1 MTAYAAVRSEPAPT
15 VLIVEDEA
23 HMRSFLRT
31 TLVHNG
37 YDVVEAATGA
47 RAVQRLRAGGVNLVL
62 LDLGLPDVDGL
73 EVTARARE
81 HGAVPVIVISA
92 RDREETKIEAL
103 DRGASDYV
111 TKPFAA
117 GELLARMRA
126 VLRATQ
132 ESRVLA
138 PALFCTGELRVSL
151 ARRQAWL
158 GSEEVHLT
166 PTEHDL
172 LSVLVRAAGRVVSH
186 RELLRAVWGSE
197 ATEERQYLR
206 VYMRQLRYK
215 LEPEPAQPRYL
226 ITVPGVGY
234 RIRVDL

>member
-1 MTAYAAVRSEPAPT
+1 MNAPAVSEPSRAPT
-15 VLIVEDEA
+15 VLVVEDEA

-31 TLVHNG
+31 TLLHNG
-37 YDVVEAATGA
+37 YEVIEASTGA
-47 RAVQRLRAGGVNLVL
+47 SAMQALRAGGIDLVL
-62 LDLGLPDVDGL
+62 LDLGLPDVDGV
-73 EVTARARE
+73 EVAARVRQ
-81 HGAVPVIVISA
+81 HGSMPVIVISA

-111 TKPFAA
+111 TKPFGA
-117 GELLARMRA
+117 GELLARIRA
-126 VLRATQ
+126 ALRAIET
-132 ESRVLA
+132 RAPA
-138 PALFCTGELRVSL
+138 PALFTVGDLKVSL

-158 GSEEVHLT
+158 NGEEVHLT

-172 LSVLVRAAGRVVSH
+172 LSVLVRSSGRVVSH

-197 ATEERQYLR
+197 AIEERQYLR

-234 RIRVDL
+234 RMRVDA

>member
-1 MTAYAAVRSEPAPT
+1 MNAPAVSQPTHTPT
-15 VLIVEDEA
+15 VLVVEDEA

-31 TLVHNG
+31 TLLHNG
-37 YDVVEAATGA
+37 YEVVEAATGA
-47 RAVQRLRAGGVNLVL
+47 SAMQALRAGGIDLVL
-62 LDLGLPDVDGL
+62 LDLGLPDIDGV
-73 EVTARARE
+73 EVASRVRE
-81 HGAVPVIVISA
+81 HGSMPVIVISA

-111 TKPFAA
+111 TKPFGA
-117 GELLARMRA
+117 GELLARIRA
-126 VLRATQ
+126 ALRAT
-132 ESRVLA
+132 ETRASA
-138 PALFCTGELRVSL
+138 PTFFTVGDLKISL

-158 GSEEVHLT
+158 NGEEVHLT
-166 PTEHDL
+166 PTEHEL
-172 LSVLVRAAGRVVSH
+172 LSVLVRSSGRVVSH

-197 ATEERQYLR
+197 AIEERQYLR

-234 RIRVDL
+234 RMRVDT

>member
-1 MTAYAAVRSEPAPT
+1 MNAPAMSQTAPPPT
-15 VLIVEDEA
+15 VLVVEDEA

-31 TLVHNG
+31 TLLHNG
-37 YDVVEAATGA
+37 YEVVEAATGA
-47 RAVQRLRAGGVNLVL
+47 SAVQALRAGGINLVL
-62 LDLGLPDVDGL
+62 LDLGLPDVDGV
-73 EVTARARE
+73 EVASRVRQQ
-81 HGAVPVIVISA
+81 GGIPVIVISA

-111 TKPFAA
+111 TKPFGA
-117 GELLARMRA
+117 GELLARIRA
-126 VLRATQ
+126 ALRAT
-132 ESRVLA
+132 ETRAVA
-138 PALFCTGELRVSL
+138 PALFTVGDLKVSL

-158 GSEEVHLT
+158 AGEEVHLT

-172 LSVLVRAAGRVVSH
+172 LSVLVRSSGRVVSH

-197 ATEERQYLR
+197 AIEERQYLR

-234 RIRVDL
+234 RMRVDG

>member
-1 MTAYAAVRSEPAPT
+1 MNAPAVSEPSPAPT
-15 VLIVEDEA
+15 VLVVEDEA

-31 TLVHNG
+31 TLLHNG
-37 YDVVEAATGA
+37 YEVIEASTGA
-47 RAVQRLRAGGVNLVL
+47 SAVQALRAGGIDLVL
-62 LDLGLPDVDGL
+62 LDLGLPDVDGV
-73 EVTARARE
+73 EVAARARQ
-81 HGAVPVIVISA
+81 HGSMPVIVISA
-92 RDREETKIEAL
+92 RHREETKIEAL

-111 TKPFAA
+111 TKPFGA
-117 GELLARMRA
+117 GELLARIRA
-126 VLRATQ
+126 ALRAT
-132 ESRVLA
+132 ETRAPA
-138 PALFCTGELRVSL
+138 PALFTVGDLKVSL

-158 GSEEVHLT
+158 NGEEVHLT

-172 LSVLVRAAGRVVSH
+172 LSVLVRSSGRVVSH

-197 ATEERQYLR
+197 AIEERQYLR

-234 RIRVDL
+234 RMRIDA

>member
-1 MTAYAAVRSEPAPT
+1 MNAPAISQPSPAPT
-15 VLIVEDEA
+15 VLVVEDEA

-31 TLVHNG
+31 TLLHNG
-37 YDVVEAATGA
+37 YEVIEASTGA
-47 RAVQRLRAGGVNLVL
+47 SAVQALRAGGINLVL
-62 LDLGLPDVDGL
+62 LDLGLPDVDGI
-73 EVTARARE
+73 EVAARVRQ
-81 HGAVPVIVISA
+81 HGSIPVIVISA

-111 TKPFAA
+111 TKPFGA
-117 GELLARMRA
+117 GELLARIRA
-126 VLRATQ
+126 ALRAT
-132 ESRVLA
+132 ETRAVA
-138 PALFCTGELRVSL
+138 PALFTVGDLKVSL

-158 GSEEVHLT
+158 AGEEVHLT

-172 LSVLVRAAGRVVSH
+172 LSVLVRSQGRVVSH

-197 ATEERQYLR
+197 AIDERQYLR

-234 RIRVDL
+234 RMRVDG

>member
-1 MTAYAAVRSEPAPT
+1 MMAPAVPEPAPAPT
-15 VLIVEDEA
+15 VLVVEDEA
-23 HMRSFLRT
+23 HMRSFLRA

-37 YDVVEAATGA
+37 YEVVEAPTGA
-47 RAVQRLRAGGVNLVL
+47 IAGQALRAGGINLVL
-62 LDLGLPDVDGL
+62 LDLGLPDVDGI
-73 EVTARARE
+73 EVASRVRQ
-81 HGAVPVIVISA
+81 HGSIPIIVISA

-111 TKPFAA
+111 TKPFGA
-117 GELLARMRA
+117 GELLARIRA
-126 VLRATQ
+126 ALRAI
-132 ESRVLA
+132 EPRAAA
-138 PALFCTGELRVSL
+138 PAVFTVGDLKVSL

-158 GSEEVHLT
+158 AGEEVHLT

-172 LSVLVRAAGRVVSH
+172 LSVLVRSSGRVVSH

-197 ATEERQYLR
+197 AIEERQYLR

-234 RIRVDL
+234 RMRVEG

>member
-1 MTAYAAVRSEPAPT
+1 MNAPAVSEPTPAPT
-15 VLIVEDEA
+15 VLVVEDEA

-31 TLVHNG
+31 TLLHNG
-37 YDVVEAATGA
+37 YEVVEAPTGA
-47 RAVQRLRAGGVNLVL
+47 SAMQALRAGGIDLVL
-62 LDLGLPDVDGL
+62 LDLGLPDVDGV
-73 EVTARARE
+73 EVASRVRQ
-81 HGAVPVIVISA
+81 HGSMPVIVISA

-111 TKPFAA
+111 TKPFGA
-117 GELLARMRA
+117 GELLARIRA
-126 VLRATQ
+126 ALRAT
-132 ESRVLA
+132 ETRA
-138 PALFCTGELRVSL
+138 PASALFTVGDLKVSL

-158 GSEEVHLT
+158 SGEEVHLT

-172 LSVLVRAAGRVVSH
+172 LSVLVRSSGRVVSH

-197 ATEERQYLR
+197 AIEERQYLR

-234 RIRVDL
+234 RMRVDA

>member
-1 MTAYAAVRSEPAPT
+1 MNAPAVSQPASAPT
-15 VLIVEDEA
+15 VLVVEDEA

-31 TLVHNG
+31 TLLHNG
-37 YDVVEAATGA
+37 YDVVEAPTGA
-47 RAVQRLRAGGVNLVL
+47 SAVQALRAGGVQIVL
-62 LDLGLPDVDGL
+62 LDLGLPDVDGV
-73 EVTARARE
+73 EVAARVRQ
-81 HGAVPVIVISA
+81 HGSIPVIVISA

-111 TKPFAA
+111 TKPFSA
-117 GELLARMRA
+117 GELLARIRAALRAAETRA
-126 VLRATQ
+126 V
-132 ESRVLA
+132 A
-138 PALFCTGELRVSL
+138 PAVFTVGDLKVSL

-158 GSEEVHLT
+158 AGEEVHLT

-172 LSVLVRAAGRVVSH
+172 LSVLVRSSGRVVSH

-197 ATEERQYLR
+197 AIDERQYLR

-234 RIRVDL
+234 RLRLET

>member
-1 MTAYAAVRSEPAPT
+1 MNAPAVSEPSRAPT
-15 VLIVEDEA
+15 VLVVEDEA

-31 TLVHNG
+31 TLLHNG
-37 YDVVEAATGA
+37 YEVIEASTGA
-47 RAVQRLRAGGVNLVL
+47 SAVQALRAGGINLVL
-62 LDLGLPDVDGL
+62 LDLGLPDVDGI
-73 EVTARARE
+73 EVAARVRQ
-81 HGAVPVIVISA
+81 HGSIPVIVISA

-111 TKPFAA
+111 TKPFGA
-117 GELLARMRA
+117 GELLARIRA
-126 VLRATQ
+126 ALRAT
-132 ESRVLA
+132 ETRAVA
-138 PALFCTGELRVSL
+138 PALFTVGDLKVSL

-158 GSEEVHLT
+158 AGEEVHLT

-172 LSVLVRAAGRVVSH
+172 LSVLVRSQGRVVSH

-197 ATEERQYLR
+197 AIDERQYLR

-234 RIRVDL
+234 RMRVDG

>member
-1 MTAYAAVRSEPAPT
+1 MNAIAPQRPETAPT
-15 VLIVEDEA
+15 VLVVEDEA

-37 YDVVEAATGA
+37 YEVVEAATGA
-47 RAVQRLRAGGVNLVL
+47 RAVQALRLGGVNLVL

-73 EVTARARE
+73 DVAARVRE
-81 HGAVPVIVISA
+81 HGGVPIIVISA

-117 GELLARMRA
+117 GELLARIRA
-126 VLRATQ
+126 ALRATQ
-132 ESRVLA
+132 ESRALP
-138 PALFCTGELRVSL
+138 PALFCTGDLRVSL
-151 ARRQAWL
+151 ARRQAWI
-158 GSEEVHLT
+158 GGEEVHLT

-172 LSVLVRAAGRVVSH
+172 LSVLVRASGRVVSH

-197 ATEERQYLR
+197 AKDERQYLR